1 MIPKTCPLKDKL
13 KLGMTLLGECEFA
26 IFLPKKY
33 CKKCRY
39 EKKDN
44 IADMLGPFP
53 RTHNTNA
60 LYPFVDVYDTYDAYE
75 G

>member
-33 CKKCRY
+33 CKKCPY
-39 EKKDN
+39 KKKA
-44 IADMLGPFP
+44 IANMLS
-53 RTHNTNA
+53 N
-60 LYPFVDVYDTYDAYE
+60 DIYE
-75 G
+75 GY

>member
-33 CKKCRY
+33 CKKCPY
-39 EKKDN
+39 EKKA
-44 IADMLGPFP
+44 IANMLSNLMSYDSID
-53 RTHNTNA
+53 TIDTN
-60 LYPFVDVYDTYDAYE
+60 DTYDAYE